1 MPPNYTQNYN
11 LPNTVICTI
20 EGGNII
26 QVGGYGQP
34 PKKIGITNEAE
45 KEIKDLLEQYNNKL
59 IELGVI
65 KKPKTP
71 EELQAETNNILLKL
85 TERLDKMEEFI
96 NNGHKKIDTDS
107 PAVHTAKVQGK
118 N

>member
-1 MPPNYTQNYN
+1 MPPNYNQSYN
-11 LPNTVICTI
+11 PPNTVICTI

-45 KEIKDLLEQYNNKL
+45 KEIKELLSQYNDKL
-59 IELGVI
+59 VELGVI

-85 TERLDKMEEFI
+85 SERLDKMEDFI
-96 NNGHKKIDTDS
+96 NGYKKDS
-107 PAVHTAKVQGK
+107 TSGNNVCTAKVQSK
-118 N
+118 A